1 MDNELM
7 NLALLSSPNEM
18 LEAARYVFFF
28 HCLIDMPLT
37 SRPANK
43 QQLL

>member
-18 LEAARYVFFF
+18 LEAARYVSPFTVSFEAIF
-28 HCLIDMPLT
+28 IILD
-37 SRPANK
+37 
-43 QQLL
+43 